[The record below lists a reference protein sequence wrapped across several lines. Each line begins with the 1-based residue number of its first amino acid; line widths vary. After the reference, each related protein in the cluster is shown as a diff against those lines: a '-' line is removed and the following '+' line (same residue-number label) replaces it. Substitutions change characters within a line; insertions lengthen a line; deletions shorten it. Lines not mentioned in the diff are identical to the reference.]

1 MKCPTLSLLRT
12 KWTSVRESWVI
23 AARDLGLEGSA
34 TCQTKGLCASRNLLS
49 QRRYSTD
56 TAPKRPFCVI
66 GREAFE
72 RKNKSARDF
81 LLFLLSLLFLR
92 HKIKDGGYSNTN
104 TYNKLSPAQNTP
116 ALQASGCL
124 SGYET
129 KVAGWLIRG
138 KRLVGNLS
146 EAEWIKVVDFKCQCC
161 WEWLYDYFMHDS
173 AFFSEYNERI
183 SWPQKN
189 DEM

>member
-23 AARDLGLEGSA
+23 AARGLGLEGSA
-34 TCQTKGLCASRNLLS
+34 TCQTEGLCASRHLLS

-81 LLFLLSLLFLR
+81 LLFLLSLFFLR

-146 EAEWIKVVDFKCQCC
+146 EAEWIKVGA
-161 WEWLYDYFMHDS
+161 L
-173 AFFSEYNERI
+173 
-183 SWPQKN
+183 
-189 DEM
+189 